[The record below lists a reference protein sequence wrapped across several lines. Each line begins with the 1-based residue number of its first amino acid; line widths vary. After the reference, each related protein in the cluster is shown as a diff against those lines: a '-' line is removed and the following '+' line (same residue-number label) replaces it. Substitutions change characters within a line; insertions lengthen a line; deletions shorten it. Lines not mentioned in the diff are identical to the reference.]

1 MLLQFV
7 QALVLLLVIMDP
19 LVSMTAFF
27 SMTKHMG
34 ERDKSAIAKKAV
46 LVAATPLV
54 IFILGGNLMLEILH
68 VDIET
73 FKAAGG
79 LILVLL
85 GIQLSMGMTF
95 KRKAEDDPHEQGAIA
110 AIIGTPLITGPAT
123 ISAAIILT
131 DEMGM
136 GITAAAGAVALL
148 IAWIALT
155 IGSRYL
161 KHLGVTGARVLST
174 MLGLITIAWGMAF
187 LKEGLLM
194 P

>member
-1 MLLQFV
+1 MWLQFV

-27 SMTKHMG
+27 SMTKHM
-34 ERDKSAIAKKAV
+34 RDKDKSAIAKKAV
-46 LVAATPLV
+46 LVAAIPLV
-54 IFILGGNLMLEILH
+54 IFILGGNIMLEILH

-85 GIQLSMGMTF
+85 GIQLSMGMSF
-95 KRKAEDDPHEQGAIA
+95 KRKAAEDPHEQGAIA

-136 GITAAAGAVALL
+136 AITAAAGAVALG
-148 IAWIALT
+148 IAWVALT
-155 IGSRYL
+155 IGSKYL